1 MCFQLFDR
9 ETVQCFVRSGT
20 QLPRGHQV
28 QLRRRRRTFSPPRFG
43 SLLAL
48 GVDGRGG
55 CVAFALLEAR
65 ESGIGGVA
73 GRARGWIQVH
83 GWEDELLLLGG
94 WEDLV

>member
-1 MCFQLFDR
+1 M
-9 ETVQCFVRSGT
+9 
-20 QLPRGHQV
+20 
-28 QLRRRRRTFSPPRFG
+28 
-43 SLLAL
+43 
-48 GVDGRGG
+48 
-55 CVAFALLEAR
+55 LEAR